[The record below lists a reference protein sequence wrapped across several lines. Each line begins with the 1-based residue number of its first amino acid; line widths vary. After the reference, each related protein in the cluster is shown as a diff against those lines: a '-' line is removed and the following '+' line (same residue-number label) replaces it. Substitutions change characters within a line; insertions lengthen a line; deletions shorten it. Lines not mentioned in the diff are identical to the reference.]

1 MIYFNTMKEQ
11 QKEVHDM
18 KAFRELLEYWDA
30 YMYALINEIYVGV
43 GISLGLSEK
52 KAYDLAK
59 NRPGDMKKAGFFKS
73 IFEKFKSLF
82 SYKVPKFRPKKGQFG
97 DGTPMTEKQ
106 WDVFNK
112 SIDDYWKQYA
122 HKVTEDIAVKG
133 FMLGRETIDFRKKK
147 KPYKNKSLYQVVED
161 QYGGDMP
168 STIQQA
174 YKEYDFKN
182 SEKNVLNKS
191 FSNVAMYVNEQN
203 NEIKEA
209 IRKQVQAGINDNK
222 SPIEIASDLYWN
234 VQKDEELVNKY
245 SAESLRR
252 NWHRIAQTEL
262 ASVYEAGILAPLEAE
277 AMESLEDPEKAVY
290 FVRTGGTCPWC
301 RSKQGTVVRLVPAS
315 IVEDTKDES
324 LRSMGIKD
332 PNTDIAIWPGKNNV
346 GLKQADWNICCPAHP
361 YNIATFSAID
371 LKTEFYNPKTGDVEE
386 RQEKKKFVPKEVDY
400 ETTKKEKEERKP
412 VEIGSGLVRYNNNV
426 YEAVSAD
433 EYNRKLEAWRKD
445 PSKPI
450 PVNESSP
457 SYRRIFEAAR

>member
-1 MIYFNTMKEQ
+1 MEKQ
-11 QKEVHDM
+11 QQREVHDF

-112 SIDDYWKQYA
+112 SIDNYWREYA

-133 FMLGRETIDFRKKK
+133 FMLGRETTNFRKKK

-174 YKEYDFKN
+174 YKDYDFKN

-203 NEIKEA
+203 TEIKEA

-222 SPIEIASDLYWN
+222 SAAQIASDLYWN

-245 SAESLRR
+245 TAESLKR
-252 NWHRIAQTEL
+252 NFHRIAQTEL

-290 FVRTGGTCPWC
+290 MVRTGGTCPWC
-301 RSKQGTVVRLVPAS
+301 RGKQGTVVRLVPAS
-315 IVEDTKDES
+315 IVEDTKNES

-332 PNTDIAIWPGKNNV
+332 TNTDIAIWPGKNNV
-346 GLKQADWNICCPAHP
+346 GLKQADWLVCAPAHP
-361 YNIATFSAID
+361 YNVATFSTID
-371 LKTEFYNPKTGDVEE
+371 LKTEWYNPKTGSVEE
-386 RQEKKKFVPKEVDY
+386 RQEKKKFVPQMEDSSY
-400 ETTKKEKEERKP
+400 QSKEEKDYRKP
-412 VEIGSGLVRYNNNV
+412 TFIGTNLVRYNDNV
-426 YEAVSAD
+426 YEAVPAS

-445 PSKPI
+445 PTRPA
-450 PVNESSP
+450 PVNESGP
-457 SYRRIFEAAR
+457 GYKRIFLEAEKNR